1 MREDWNY
8 EEREH
13 ESLKNFFGVRAVM
26 EAIKAGKEI
35 DKVLFKTGSDGGE
48 SIQELFSLVRKLG
61 IPYQFVP
68 LEKLNRITRKN
79 HQGVIAM
86 ASAVEYQPIT
96 SLVPMIYEQGQ
107 DPFLVIL
114 DRVTDVRNVGAI
126 ARSAECA
133 GVHALIVPDRGS
145 APLNGDAVKTS
156 AGALHHLPVCRS
168 SNLKNDILFLKE
180 SGIRVV
186 AVSEKAD
193 LTYLQAD
200 LQGPIALLMGAE
212 DTGISPEYLRLCHE
226 QVSIPM
232 AGKIAS
238 LNVSAAAAILMFEVV
253 RRRII

>member
-1 MREDWNY
+1 MREDWNQ
-8 EEREH
+8 EERE
-13 ESLKNFFGVRAVM
+13 EVSLKNFFGVRAVI

-35 DKVLFKTGSDGGE
+35 DKVLFKTGSDGE
-48 SIQELFSLVRKLG
+48 TIHELFSLVRNLG

-68 LEKLNRITRKN
+68 IEKLNRITRKN
-79 HQGVIAM
+79 HQGVIAL
-86 ASAVEYQPIT
+86 ASAVEYQPLSALI
-96 SLVPMIYEQGQ
+96 PMIYERGE

-133 GVHALIVPDRGS
+133 GAHALIVPDRGS

-168 SNLKNDILFLKE
+168 GNLKNDLLFLKE

-186 AVSEKAD
+186 AVTEKSD
-193 LTYLQAD
+193 ITYLQAD
-200 LQGPIALLMGAE
+200 LQGPVALLMGAE

-226 QVSIPM
+226 RVSIPM
-232 AGKIAS
+232 FGKIGS
-238 LNVSAAAAILMFEVV
+238 LNVSAAAAVLLFDVV
-253 RRRII
+253 RRRTT